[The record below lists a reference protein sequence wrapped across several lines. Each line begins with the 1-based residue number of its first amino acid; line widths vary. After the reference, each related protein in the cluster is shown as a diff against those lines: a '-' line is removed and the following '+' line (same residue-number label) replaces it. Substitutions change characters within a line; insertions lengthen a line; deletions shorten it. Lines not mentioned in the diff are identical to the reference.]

1 MRESESDVVNF
12 CIYIYP
18 TLARKTLNAKILSLE
33 DFSTQKYSLLK
44 ISVVMAMAMLLGL
57 DARTRVA
64 MGLDPNPRMGLK
76 KSLSSA
82 SGFSSKQQDD
92 GNKKEAIST
101 LSSAAENSEK
111 KERIVV
117 KINLAA

>member
-18 TLARKTLNAKILSLE
+18 TLARKNLSAKILSLE
-33 DFSTQKYSLLK
+33 EFSTQKYSLLK

-76 KSLSSA
+76 K
-82 SGFSSKQQDD
+82 
-92 GNKKEAIST
+92 T
-101 LSSAAENSEK
+101 LFCFCIWVSFKAA
-111 KERIVV
+111 R
-117 KINLAA
+117 